1 MIRHKLQ
8 DGDVLKLIPILK
20 KDGSLVPYIKAEYL
34 YLNAKGPIIFDTQKY
49 LHKLKYSE
57 YGRDKNIAVGIR
69 YFISVFVDDKIK
81 LIEVGKSLY
90 ELVSSVDFCVND
102 NKHLLICKE
111 LVNGFPSFKNSDIIL
126 KKWNVPIFDDEK
138 EWIKENQGSYLEDF
152 LDSRSV
158 MSNINILNENY
169 DNFFMD
175 LIAEERDKKLQSL
188 GIMDDEERMF
198 TLKELN
204 DSFLAGREE
213 DLVAPWEVDEGVSGE
228 YKYEEFEDYFNY
240 LKKLNKKVNF

>member
-102 NKHLLICKE
+102 NKHLLISQKN
-111 LVNGFPSFKNSDIIL
+111 VIGFIDYKMSSIIEKN
-126 KKWNVPIFDDEK
+126 WNVPIFDDEK

-240 LKKLNKKVNF
+240 LKKIK

>member
-34 YLNAKGPIIFDTQKY
+34 YLKAKGPIIFDTQKY

-57 YGRDKNIAVGIR
+57 YGRDKNIPVGIR
-69 YFISVFVDDKIK
+69 HFISVFVDDKIK

-90 ELVSSVDFCVND
+90 ELVSSVDFSVND
-102 NKHLLICKE
+102 NKHLLISQKDVMGFTDYKMSSIIE
-111 LVNGFPSFKNSDIIL
+111 KNWNG
-126 KKWNVPIFDDEK
+126 PIFDNER

-169 DNFFMD
+169 DNFFLD
-175 LIAEERDKKLQSL
+175 LIAEERNKKLSEL
-188 GIMDDEERMF
+188 GIMDDTERMF

-204 DSFLAGREE
+204 DAFLAGREE
-213 DLVAPWEVDEGVSGE
+213 DLVAPWEADEGIRGE
-228 YKYEEFEDYFNY
+228 YKYEEFKDYFNK
-240 LKKLNKKVNF
+240 LKSK